1 MKGRRGTR
9 IGIALGNTRVV
20 AVVMGRKGA
29 PSASAAV
36 DLGEADAPDVPGELR
51 RAFQEL
57 KAAMDSSRYGSTTGA
72 MAHVAVLPPLADA
85 RIVPFPPMRRAEVQA
100 VLSRDVARYF
110 LGANR
115 PRVVGVRLPVGNGG
129 PRGRSQDASMQV
141 LAAAAPMSLLEA
153 VRTAVAQVG
162 WVAGS
167 FGAAQGGWLASALAS
182 SGTPVRAVL
191 AVVGDVAH
199 LLWMEGVRVVGVRQ
213 LPAGDLEGVAQA
225 VGNGPGRVLLL
236 APPPTFEA
244 LERMLAKGG
253 WATSRDPDGWAGAE
267 ESAAG
272 RAGLGG
278 LDLEPPSLAMARRKT
293 TRMRA
298 LWMGMGAL
306 TLVVASAAASLW
318 GAHRELA
325 AIQDRRAE
333 IRGDVAPL
341 LSSRDLLNELVA
353 QAGSMEE
360 LSRSSPV
367 WNRTLVE
374 LSAVLPEHTYLTGFY
389 ASGDTVEL
397 RAAGARAGEAI
408 QALRE
413 AGIFQEVRLQGRVER
428 ELAEG
433 ETVMERFRLWARLP
447 GGGEGEVEP

>member
-29 PSASAAV
+29 PSASASV
-36 DLGEADAPDVPGELR
+36 NLGEADTADVPRELR
-51 RAFQEL
+51 RVFQEL
-57 KAAMDSSRYGSTTGA
+57 KAALDSSSSGSTTGA
-72 MAHVAVLPPLADA
+72 TAHVAILPPLADV
-85 RIVPFPPMRRAEVQA
+85 RVVPFPPMRRAEVQA

-115 PRVVGVRLPVGNGG
+115 PRVVGVRLQGGNGG
-129 PRGRSQDASMQV
+129 SLGKSQDASMQV

-153 VRTAVAQVG
+153 VRTALAQVG

-167 FGAAQGGWLASALAS
+167 FGAAQGGWLAAALAA
-182 SGTPVRAVL
+182 SGTSVRAVV

-199 LLWMEGVRVVGVRQ
+199 LLRLEGGRVVAVRQ
-213 LPAGDLEGVAQA
+213 LPAGDPEEVAQG
-225 VGNGPGRVLLL
+225 VGSGQGRVLLL

-253 WATSRDPDGWAGAE
+253 WVSSRDPDGWAGGE
-267 ESAAG
+267 ESAAV

-278 LDLEPPSLAMARRKT
+278 LDLDPPSLAAARREA
-293 TRMRA
+293 TRRGA
-298 LWMGMGAL
+298 LWMGAGAL
-306 TLVVASAAASLW
+306 VLLAASAAAGLW
-318 GAHRELA
+318 GSHRELE
-325 AIQDRRAE
+325 AIQVRRAE

-341 LSSRDLLNELVA
+341 LSSRDRLNELVA
-353 QAGSMEE
+353 QAASMEE

-374 LSAVLPEHTYLTGFY
+374 LAAVLPEHVYLTGFY

-433 ETVMERFRLWARLP
+433 ETVVERFRLWARLP